1 MHLSRRK
8 SLLSCARK
16 NSSNADDW
24 ANHDGDAIFAAV
36 PSTIAQ
42 ARRDGGPGR
51 FFPGRVRATNSRGI
65 GRRSRCV
72 SSSRLPR
79 SPRGARG
86 GSKSRT
92 QHECHALSHNAH
104 ADAGGNRTIVHVT
117 PRQAGS
123 RLSHRRAPPRAGL
136 LFICLSVD
144 DAIRD
149 DTRSAVVEFPS
160 PLSCCTTPSSANR
173 WQRSATTTAK
183 VWVSAAKQ
191 TQAARHQGCCRVSH
205 GDGVGRDC
213 VARHSYPRPVTCA
226 TEARTM
232 PA

>member
-117 PRQAGS
+117 SPRDAAPSGVATIPSESPAS
-123 RLSHRRAPPRAGL
+123 RGASLYLSM
-136 LFICLSVD
+136 
-144 DAIRD
+144 
-149 DTRSAVVEFPS
+149 TPS
-160 PLSCCTTPSSANR
+160 ETTPV
-173 WQRSATTTAK
+173 QRPSNFP
-183 VWVSAAKQ
+183 
-191 TQAARHQGCCRVSH
+191 AR
-205 GDGVGRDC
+205 
-213 VARHSYPRPVTCA
+213 
-226 TEARTM
+226 
-232 PA
+232 